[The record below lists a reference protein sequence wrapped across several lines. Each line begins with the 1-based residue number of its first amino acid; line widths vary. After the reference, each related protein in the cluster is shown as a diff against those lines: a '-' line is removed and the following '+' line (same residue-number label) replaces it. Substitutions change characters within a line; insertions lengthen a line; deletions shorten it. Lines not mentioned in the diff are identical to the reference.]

1 MKLARLFSALFFFA
15 TAMACGT
22 SAFASAPPVQ
32 KDQDQKD
39 LVQKDND
46 QTLRAMR
53 DEMERSKT
61 RLELKIPGTDQ
72 PVRPYYVE
80 YRLLDLDFREISGEF
95 GTLLNSNHSRSRF
108 MDVEARVGNYKLDS
122 SNFIS
127 EDGFRGFIGST
138 GSVGIDRDYDSL
150 RQDLWIATDQAFK
163 EAVETY
169 SRKQAYLSSLARQ
182 SDINDFSKAEPV
194 HLVEPLVMADWTN
207 RNWDQEAR
215 DTSAALRAFPQI
227 YESRVTYYLVFA
239 TEYLVTSEGTEI
251 RTNRSFAAIESGM
264 NTLAD
269 DGTPINHFYA
279 TYAVHAADLP
289 TPDAVRKSLNVTGS
303 ELMALRSA
311 PPAPDY
317 TGPVLF
323 EARAAAPLLAQILGP
338 AVNGARPP
346 VSFTPVMEQLLSG
359 LGGKSDWITRIGARV
374 LPASVTVVD
383 DPSAKE
389 FQGTALLGSY
399 AVDDE
404 GVRAQKVTLVEN
416 GALKSELMS
425 RRPGPDFDQSN
436 GHGRSAFLS
445 DAKPTMSNLFFT
457 SKETLSPAEL
467 KKKFLDECRDQK
479 LAYCLIVREMD
490 NPTIS
495 LLHQD
500 DFQTLLASYGGG
512 AGTGDRLPLV
522 VYRVYPEDGREE
534 IIRGARLIGINSRA
548 IRNIAG
554 IGNDNY
560 VYNYMQS
567 QINGFA
573 GTALGA
579 FGSAQNGLPASIVAP
594 SLLFEEVEVRG
605 ARGEPKRLPLIAP
618 PPMTASK

>member
-1 MKLARLFSALFFFA
+1 MKLTRLFSALFFFA
-15 TAMACGT
+15 TAIACGT

-194 HLVEPLVMADWTN
+194 RLVEPLVMADWTN

-264 NTLAD
+264 NALAD

-389 FQGTALLGSY
+389 FQGTPLLGSY

-416 GALKSELMS
+416 GTLKRELMS

-445 DAKPTMSNLFFT
+445 DAKPTMSDLFFT

-605 ARGEPKRLPLIAP
+605 ARGEPKRLPLVAP

>member
-1 MKLARLFSALFFFA
+1 MKSARVLFALAYLAISVSCVAPARAA
-15 TAMACGT
+15 GTAQPA
-22 SAFASAPPVQ
+22 
-32 KDQDQKD
+32 QDS
-39 LVQKDND
+39 D

-53 DEMERSKT
+53 DEMARSKT
-61 RLELKIPGTDQ
+61 RLELSIPGTQQ

-80 YRLLDLDFREISGEF
+80 YRLLDLDVREIVAQF
-95 GTLLNSNHSRSRF
+95 GTLLTTTRGRNRF
-108 MDVEARVGNYKLDS
+108 MNVEARVGSYKLDS
-122 SNFIS
+122 SNFIGD
-127 EDGFRGFIGST
+127 EAFRGFIGSQ

-194 HLVEPLVMADWTN
+194 HLIEPLVMADWTN
-207 RNWDQEAR
+207 RNWEQEVR
-215 DTSAALRAFPQI
+215 DTSAALRAFPKI
-227 YESRVTYYLVFA
+227 YEGRVTYYLVFA

-264 NTLAD
+264 NALAD
-269 DGTPINHFYA
+269 DGMPINHFFA
-279 TYAVHAADLP
+279 TYAVRPANLP
-289 TPDAVRKSLNVTGS
+289 APDAVRKSLNVTGS

-311 PPAPDY
+311 PAAQDY

-323 EARAAAPLLAQILGP
+323 EARAAAPLLAQIFGP

-374 LPASVTVVD
+374 LPASVTVVG
-383 DPSAKE
+383 DPNAKE
-389 FQGTALLGSY
+389 FQGTPLLGSY

-416 GALKSELMS
+416 GTLKNELMS

-457 SKETLSPAEL
+457 SKKTLSPADL
-467 KKKFLDECRDQK
+467 KKKFLDQCREQK
-479 LAYCLIVREMD
+479 LAYCMIVREMD

-500 DFQTLLASYGGG
+500 EFQTLLASFGGG

-534 IIRGARLIGINSRA
+534 IVRGARLIGINSRA

-554 IGNDNY
+554 IGNDHY

-567 QINGFA
+567 QVNGFA

-579 FGSAQNGLPASIVAP
+579 FGSAQNGLPASVVAP

-605 ARGEPKRLPLIAP
+605 ARGEPKRLPLVPP